1 MISLTL
7 ALITLTIYNYKQQKL
22 FEKVLQYKEVT
33 HYILGYAFMLYLLI
47 MLKEI
52 IGFPSI
58 TNWIRVLNVQG
69 NIFDPN
75 ISLIPFG
82 NGMLRSDYLNIIMFM
97 PLGIILPLMWKKYH
111 QFKYTVQFAFFLS
124 LFIEIS
130 QLFTRFRAT
139 DINDIITNT
148 LGAVLGWFIY
158 FVFSKL
164 LLKWIQPIPLFQSS
178 KFLSFEPKMYIL
190 IAALSSFLS

>member
-75 ISLIPFG
+75 VSLIPFG